1 MVTADDIEARLPRP
15 LDTHE
20 RTRTEVLIDDAVKRI
35 AAEFGRA
42 GMDLQDRLEV
52 QWFSDEYERVIREM
66 VSAVVLVGIN
76 VGMTSASSS
85 TMQESDSATFKDSD
99 AVSWGGVTLTDQ
111 QRRDLGLPVAGKT
124 LGRFPAS
131 PRWPER
137 MLR

>member
-35 AAEFGRA
+35 AAEFRRA

-124 LGRFPAS
+124 LGRFPAA